1 MSFKSPQEAR
11 ENLNKTMQE
20 LNELLKSMDG
30 LQKEA
35 PVLDPGGVASVAR
48 AFGKAENPQEGEAG
62 EGAPDEQQPDEL
74 GQEGQDPSLGQ
85 GEPDG
90 DEGAPAPDAGQAPE
104 QDPGQESGDQ
114 EAAIRQQAESLDD
127 SELEMMA
134 NILQEELEKR
144 QSAHAE
150 QGQAPEGAGDAN
162 QLAMSMKS
170 ELATMAKSFKEE
182 ISKLAKSV
190 NDLRSENANLKKKTQ
205 LPTTKPAATGTR
217 QVLEKSAKVVAPL
230 TKSESIDYLMGKMRS
245 KDRGGVNSGH
255 VATVNAARTAD
266 DLQEAFRMLAE
277 DGIVIPSK

>member
-30 LQKEA
+30 L
-35 PVLDPGGVASVAR
+35 D
-48 AFGKAENPQEGEAG
+48 KAANPQEAEGQ
-62 EGAPDEQQPDEL
+62 EGAPDQAQPDEL
-74 GQEGQDPSLGQ
+74 SQGDAGMDPSQ

-90 DEGAPAPDAGQAPE
+90 DEGQGAPDMGAAPGAE
-104 QDPGQESGDQ
+104 GDMADQGQEGGDQ
-114 EAAIRQQAESLDD
+114 ESAIRQQAESLDD

-134 NILQEELEKR
+134 NILQEELQKR
-144 QSAHAE
+144 QASQAD
-150 QGQAPEGAGDAN
+150 QGQGPEGAGDPS

-170 ELATMAKSFKEE
+170 ELATMAKSFKTE
-182 ISKLAKSV
+182 IAKLAKSV

-217 QVLEKSAKVVAPL
+217 QVLEKSQKVIAPL
-230 TKSESIDYLMGKMRS
+230 NKSDSMDYLMGKMRS

-255 VATVNAARTAD
+255 IATVNAARTAD
-266 DLQEAFRMLAE
+266 DLVEAHRMLAE